1 MPSPMTAFS
10 LLFCIVLLLIHS
22 EIQLSHCRKGIYQ
35 MLGTTKSL
43 QRGGGDDDAENKEEE
58 DGEGGDGDAAGSDY
72 KDEAMFNTLCTI
84 CNVIFHK
91 PKEKGSSLISN

>member
-1 MPSPMTAFS
+1 
-10 LLFCIVLLLIHS
+10 
-22 EIQLSHCRKGIYQ
+22 

-43 QRGGGDDDAENKEEE
+43 QRGETLNPVVHQSGGYDDAENKEEE
-58 DGEGGDGDAAGSDY
+58 DGEGDDGDAAGGDY